1 MQGDKPKQYLPIY
14 GHPIIHHTL
23 SRICASPSID
33 GVIAGISDTD
43 DWWPDCPFSHC
54 KMLGVYSAGSERM
67 DTVRNGLDYLL
78 ERQGAV
84 KSDWALV
91 HDAVRPCILQRDI
104 RNLVDAAMRNQDGA
118 FLGAE
123 VSDTL
128 KIMDE
133 DDTIF
138 QTMPRDG
145 LCLAWTPQMFRI
157 GDLIEGIDESV
168 AHGVSATDEAM
179 AVEAIGLEPTLVRG
193 HPASFKVTIADDLDL
208 MEVVL
213 EAFR

>member
-1 MQGDKPKQYLPIY
+1 
-14 GHPIIHHTL
+14 
-23 SRICASPSID
+23 
-33 GVIAGISDTD
+33 
-43 DWWPDCPFSHC
+43 
-54 KMLGVYSAGSERM
+54 M

-78 ERQGAV
+78 EQQGAV

-123 VSDTL
+123 VADTL
-128 KIMDE
+128 KIMDD

-157 GDLIEGIDESV
+157 GGSD
-168 AHGVSATDEAM
+168 
-179 AVEAIGLEPTLVRG
+179 
-193 HPASFKVTIADDLDL
+193 
-208 MEVVL
+208 
-213 EAFR
+213 